1 MNGKRSPE
9 QLVKQFGGEAR
20 LGKRVAERLQAAVD
34 SYFEEPSRRDAR
46 GRTAAELDNVGRTL
60 RQLIRAIGW
69 QDHPDPI
76 VNGEAKALVRTA
88 AHAKVPFEE
97 LMARASKLQGSV
109 GKCGRRRKAQQP
121 IEGCEPLRM
130 ALPHGFSVERLH
142 TVARLASAGRAFGN
156 CAKDNGHGEHDRLRR
171 READFYLVQRDG
183 ATVAMFDV
191 DLASSKI
198 EQFVGRRDEDPEL
211 PRSVLVAMLSKLR
224 LNGDEVRGCL
234 HHGVLFIFV
243 SGEADRA
250 KPHFSRR
257 GLSLW
262 HGCKRIAV
270 CERGVRG
277 ERWSS
282 FTWEGDDWDSTY
294 GSERHSLVGLMTRHP
309 EIAVIAREAA
319 GIGARKWRG
328 RPAPGQRQ
336 PASR

>member
-1 MNGKRSPE
+1 MSGKRSPE
-9 QLVKQFGGEAR
+9 QLVKQFGSEAR
-20 LGKRVAERLQAAVD
+20 RGKGVAARLQRAVD

-46 GRTAAELDNVGRTL
+46 GRTAAELDKVGKTL

-76 VNGEAKALVRTA
+76 VNGEAKALVRTT
-88 AHAKVPFEE
+88 AHAQDPFEK
-97 LMARASKLQGSV
+97 LMPRASKLEGSV
-109 GKCGRRRKAQQP
+109 RKSGRRRKAQQP
-121 IEGCEPLRM
+121 IAGCEPLRM
-130 ALPHGFSVERLH
+130 ALPQGFSVERLD
-142 TVARLASAGRAFGN
+142 TVARLASAGRTFGN

-211 PRSVLVAMLSKLR
+211 PRSVLVAMLSSLR

-257 GLSLW
+257 GLRVW
-262 HGCKRIAV
+262 YGRKRIAV
-270 CERGVRG
+270 CERGARG

-294 GSERHSLVGLMTRHP
+294 GSERHSLAGLMTHHP

-319 GIGARKWRG
+319 GIGTRRRRG
-328 RPAPGQRQ
+328 RPAPGKGQ